1 VDKPQALSQIM
12 AVNVLKAESLI
23 DAFGLVGVY
32 AVVFLETGLFFGFFL
47 PGDSLLFVAGIASS
61 PMAETL
67 VGTKLSLP
75 ALLVGVPLAAIAGS
89 QLGHFLGARFGRA
102 LFDRPESRVFKSQ
115 YVTRSERYFNR
126 FGPARAVVLA
136 RFIPVVRAFLSPVAG
151 ILGMPAR
158 TFLLWNVVG
167 GVLWTDS
174 ILLLGHYTAG
184 AIPQSLIDRYMFP
197 VVGLIVVVS
206 ILPMLIEV
214 VRGLRR
220 RREAPEPEKVD
231 SADR

>member
-1 VDKPQALSQIM
+1 M

-23 DAFGLVGVY
+23 DAFGLLGVY
-32 AVVFLETGLFFGFFL
+32 VVVFLETGLFFGFFL

-61 PMAETL
+61 PMAESL
-67 VGTKLSLP
+67 VGTRLSLP

-115 YVTRSERYFNR
+115 YVSRSEQYFNR
-126 FGPARAVVLA
+126 FGAARAVVLA

-151 ILGMPAR
+151 ILGMSAR
-158 TFLLWNVVG
+158 KFLLWNVVG

-184 AIPQSLIDRYMFP
+184 VIPQSLIERYMFP
-197 VVGLIVVVS
+197 VVAVIVVISV
-206 ILPMLIEV
+206 LPMLIEV